1 MTRKSRLVT
10 YSKRESRKRRD
21 TGFSS
26 SSKSISKKSKD
37 VKRPKIIVHETSPSP
52 SDATNDSNSDE
63 LIIQNVPSQQKK
75 LSTFIPTH
83 TTHVDTSMDEPSD
96 NIVASRTTSPG
107 RSKVRVLKQIDD
119 NQEEVTDACKL

>member
-21 TGFSS
+21 TGFNS

-37 VKRPKIIVHETSPSP
+37 AKRPKIIVHETSPSP
-52 SDATNDSNSDE
+52 SGTTNDSNSDE
-63 LIIQNVPSQQKK
+63 PIIHNVPSQQKK
-75 LSTFIPTH
+75 LSTIIPAH
-83 TTHVDTSMDEPSD
+83 TTHVDTSMNEPSD

-107 RSKVRVLKQIDD
+107 RSKVRVLKQIEDS
-119 NQEEVTDACKL
+119 QEEVTDARKP